1 MTDVE
6 TPQSS
11 PFLRQLASSDPDT
24 RTDALETLRV
34 YLSGH
39 SSFTTL
45 ELLKLWKGLYYCMW
59 MSDKALVQQRLASEL
74 AGLIDILRAENVIPF
89 LDAFWK
95 TMAREWSGIDALRMD
110 KFLRLM
116 RFYLRATWAWLAR
129 GEWRDAATRRKFLDI
144 LEETPLSPKD
154 MKIPNGLRYHVLDIY
169 VDELEKIMPEQE
181 EKRQNVPLQ
190 ELLEPVT
197 RLAKQ
202 SPTKPVRKRAQ
213 ETLSDDR
220 LKEWRGEVVEQE
232 KEVVAQQDKNDEDD
246 DFEGFD

>member
-1 MTDVE
+1 MADVD

-11 PFLRQLASSDPDT
+11 PFLRQLASSDPET
-24 RTDALETLRV
+24 RTEALETLRV

-39 SSFTTL
+39 SSFTSL

-59 MSDKALVQQRLASEL
+59 MSDKALTQQRLASEL
-74 AGLIDILRAENVIPF
+74 AGLIEILRRENVIPF
-89 LDAFWK
+89 LDAFWN

-110 KFLRLM
+110 KFLRLV
-116 RFYLRATWAWLAR
+116 RFYLRATWVWLAK
-129 GEWRDAATRRKFLDI
+129 GEWRDAEARKRFLDI
-144 LEETPLSPKD
+144 LEETPLSAKD

-169 VDELEKIMPEQE
+169 VDELEKIMPEEE
-181 EKRQNVPLQ
+181 EKRENVPLQ

-213 ETLSDDR
+213 ETLNDDR
-220 LKEWRGEVVEQE
+220 IKEWRGEVVEQE
-232 KEVVAQQDKNDEDD
+232 KEVVAQEPKDDD

>member
-1 MTDVE
+1 MADVD

-11 PFLRQLASSDPDT
+11 PFLRQLASSDPEA
-24 RTDALETLRV
+24 RTQALENLRV

-39 SSFTTL
+39 SAFSPL

-59 MSDKALVQQRLASEL
+59 MSDKALIQQRLASEL
-74 AGLIDILRAENVIPF
+74 AGLIEILRAENVIPF

-110 KFLRLM
+110 KFLRLV
-116 RFYLRATWAWLAR
+116 RFYLRATWVWLAR
-129 GEWRDAATRRKFLDI
+129 GEWRDVEARKRFLEI
-144 LEETPLSPKD
+144 LEETPLSAKD

-169 VDELEKIMPEQE
+169 VDELEKIMPEE
-181 EKRQNVPLQ
+181 EGKRETVPLQ
-190 ELLEPVT
+190 ELLEPVR
-197 RLAKQ
+197 RLSKQ

-213 ETLSDDR
+213 ETLEDDR
-220 LKEWRGEVVEQE
+220 LKEWRGEVVEE
-232 KEVVAQQDKNDEDD
+232 KDVPQIQDQKIDD